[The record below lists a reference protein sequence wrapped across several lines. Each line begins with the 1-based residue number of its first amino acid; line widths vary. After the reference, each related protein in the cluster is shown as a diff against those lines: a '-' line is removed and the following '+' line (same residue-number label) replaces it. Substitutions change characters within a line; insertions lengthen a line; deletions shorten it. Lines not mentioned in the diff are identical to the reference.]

1 MIPADPQSTWS
12 AVDNLLDTKL
22 HFSDPIL
29 TSVLAA
35 SDAAGLPQI
44 AVSPAQGKFLYLLA
58 RIRNATRVLEVGTL
72 AGYSTIWLARALPP
86 QGKVVTLELDAK
98 HARVARANFTHAG
111 VSEKIEL
118 IEGPATD
125 SLAKLASAKTEP
137 FDLTFIDADKA
148 NSAVYFDWALKLSH
162 PGSVIILDNVI
173 RRGAILTNDL
183 QHTDPNNQGTLEA
196 LTHMGN
202 DTVSATAL
210 QTVSIKGYDGFSIAV
225 VN

>member
-1 MIPADPQSTWS
+1 MTNENPQSTWS
-12 AVDNLLDTKL
+12 AVDNLLDIKL
-22 HFSDPIL
+22 HLSDPIL
-29 TSVLAA
+29 TAVLAA

-58 RIRNATRVLEVGTL
+58 RIRNAKRVLEVGTL

-86 QGKVVTLELDAK
+86 QGKIVTLELDPK
-98 HARVARANFTHAG
+98 HAQVARQNFTRAG
-111 VSEKIEL
+111 FSNIIDL

-148 NSAVYFDWALKLSH
+148 NSAVYFNWALKLSRL
-162 PGSVIILDNVI
+162 GSIIIVDNVI
-173 RRGAILTNDL
+173 RRGAILTDP
-183 QHTDPNNQGTLEA
+183 TDPNNKGALEA

-202 DTVSATAL
+202 NTVSATAL
-210 QTVSIKGYDGFSIAV
+210 QTVGLKGYDGFSIAI